1 MLEIKNLN
9 ASFAHSGH
17 FRLKNIALSIALKER
32 VALVGESGSGKSM
45 LAQMILNLQPNIAIQ
60 SGEICFNG
68 KNVLSLSPSKCASCV
83 EMRLPIFHKNRFQAS
98 ILSKR

>member
-45 LAQMILNLQPNIAIQ
+45 LAQMILN
-60 SGEICFNG
+60 
-68 KNVLSLSPSKCASCV
+68 
-83 EMRLPIFHKNRFQAS
+83 
-98 ILSKR
+98 